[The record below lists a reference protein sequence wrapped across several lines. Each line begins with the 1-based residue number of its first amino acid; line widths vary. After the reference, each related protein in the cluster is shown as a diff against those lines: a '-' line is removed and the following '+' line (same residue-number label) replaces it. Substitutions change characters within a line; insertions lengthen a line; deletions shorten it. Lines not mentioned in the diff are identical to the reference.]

1 MSALATISLAAL
13 ALPAALLGA
22 AHISTRKMASEAEDL
37 VPPVGQFHQTP
48 HGRIHYVEMG
58 PKYAQPLVL
67 IHGLSGQL
75 QHFTYA
81 LAGQLAKDF
90 HVIALDRP
98 GCGYSTRSSDTLAR
112 LPCQAAMIQEV
123 LDTKG
128 IEAPV
133 LVGHSLG
140 GAVSLAMALA
150 SPAKI
155 RGLALLAPLTHPS
168 EGGSDVFKGL
178 IVNSPMMRRLM
189 AHTVAVPAAKK
200 TADAVLTQVF
210 APETCPDDF
219 LDRAGG
225 VLGLRPQ
232 SFIAASADAT
242 LLYPAIA
249 EQAARYA
256 RDLRTPGAV
265 LFGADDVLLSAEEN
279 GRAMEAFGLGCRIE
293 PGLGHMLPITQ
304 AALCEEFIRATVAD
318 LPK

>member
-1 MSALATISLAAL
+1 MSALATLSLAAL

-22 AHISTRKMASEAEDL
+22 AHMSTRRLARGAEEL

-58 PKYAQPLVL
+58 PKDAQTLVL

-81 LAGQLAKDF
+81 LADRLAGDF

-98 GCGYSTRSSDTLAR
+98 GCGYSTRNSDTLAR
-112 LPCQAAMIQEV
+112 LPSQAAMIQEF
-123 LDTKG
+123 LDAKG

-150 SPAKI
+150 TPDKI

-168 EGGSDVFKGL
+168 EGGADVFKGL

-189 AHTVAVPAAKK
+189 ANTVAVPAAKK

-210 APETCPDDF
+210 APETCPEDF

-225 VLGLRPQ
+225 ALGLRPQ
-232 SFIAASADAT
+232 SFVAASADAT
-242 LLYPAIA
+242 LLYPTIT

-265 LFGADDVLLSAEEN
+265 LFGAEDPLLSAEEN
-279 GRAMEAFGLGCRIE
+279 GRAMEAFGLGCRIV
-293 PGLGHMLPITQ
+293 PSLGHMLPITQ
-304 AALCEEFIRATVAD
+304 PALCEEFIRATVAS